1 MRLPV
6 MASPMEPME
15 PARRGRCRPKKE
27 DVKRAA
33 VRSREAM
40 YPVDLPAAR
49 DADLTS
55 ASEEYLSSLQS
66 RPRQNQWFPLSH
78 STKVAIS
85 AKSVRRLQLFED
97 DGDGGGVCTLLAL
110 HAPDD
115 ATRAVALYLHGR
127 WWHVDDVLRTSSDS
141 RVGLISAQ
149 SLTERVVV
157 FLLSRVVERSRRD
170 EVAFSLHPRT
180 ESCKVL
186 WRDGQAVGFY
196 TIKHKGSLCDGGGGS
211 SRGYMLPVLDTV
223 LVRRS
228 WRRRGLGLHMLTDF
242 CASFAA
248 EPFLG
253 VSSPLSPG
261 MVAGQP
267 GPFTSFP
274 FFILVFTGGGET
286 LGRKLKR
293 PPVSSLCSV
302 CRSFLQKH
310 QERLEHLYEVE
321 APGGWTQ
328 RRNIWLGIKL
338 GRYSLGV
345 GGESTMTSGETSRRG
360 DDSSQKP
367 TACPVNAHP
376 AEGPSVRQIK
386 RCDPSS
392 PSGERSGTACSPA
405 AHAEDPD
412 SGPPTRPP
420 PQRREEEEE
429 TQSRAKRGRRT

>member
-1 MRLPV
+1 
-6 MASPMEPME
+6 
-15 PARRGRCRPKKE
+15 
-27 DVKRAA
+27 
-33 VRSREAM
+33 M

-66 RPRQNQWFPLSH
+66 RPHQNQWFPLSH

-97 DGDGGGVCTLLAL
+97 DDGGGVCTLLAL

-141 RVGLISAQ
+141 RVGLISLAAGSRRRSSSQAQ

-196 TIKHKGSLCDGGGGS
+196 TIKHK
-211 SRGYMLPVLDTV
+211 
-223 LVRRS
+223 
-228 WRRRGLGLHMLTDF
+228 
-242 CASFAA
+242 
-248 EPFLG
+248 
-253 VSSPLSPG
+253 
-261 MVAGQP
+261 
-267 GPFTSFP
+267 
-274 FFILVFTGGGET
+274 
-286 LGRKLKR
+286 
-293 PPVSSLCSV
+293 V

-310 QERLEHLYEVE
+310 QERLEQLYEVE

-345 GGESTMTSGETSRRG
+345 GEESTMTSGETSRRG

-367 TACPVNAHP
+367 TACPVSAHP

-420 PQRREEEEE
+420 PQRREEPGEE

>member
-141 RVGLISAQ
+141 RAQ

-267 GPFTSFP
+267 
-274 FFILVFTGGGET
+274 
-286 LGRKLKR
+286 
-293 PPVSSLCSV
+293 V

>member
-1 MRLPV
+1 
-6 MASPMEPME
+6 
-15 PARRGRCRPKKE
+15 
-27 DVKRAA
+27 
-33 VRSREAM
+33 M

-141 RVGLISAQ
+141 RAQ

-261 MVAGQP
+261 MVA
-267 GPFTSFP
+267 
-274 FFILVFTGGGET
+274 
-286 LGRKLKR
+286 
-293 PPVSSLCSV
+293 V

>member
-1 MRLPV
+1 
-6 MASPMEPME
+6 
-15 PARRGRCRPKKE
+15 
-27 DVKRAA
+27 
-33 VRSREAM
+33 M

-66 RPRQNQWFPLSH
+66 RPHQNQWFPLSH

-97 DGDGGGVCTLLAL
+97 DDGGGVCTLLAL

-141 RVGLISAQ
+141 RVGLISLAAGSRRRSSSQAQ

-211 SRGYMLPVLDTV
+211 SRGYLLPVLDTV

-261 MVAGQP
+261 MVA
-267 GPFTSFP
+267 
-274 FFILVFTGGGET
+274 
-286 LGRKLKR
+286 
-293 PPVSSLCSV
+293 V

-310 QERLEHLYEVE
+310 QERLEQLYEVE

-345 GGESTMTSGETSRRG
+345 GEESTMTSGETSRRG

-367 TACPVNAHP
+367 TACPVSAHP

-420 PQRREEEEE
+420 PQRREEPGEE